1 MSCFYGPATY
11 RRPVYPAMGDRP
23 GAQWDMHRVLVLNA
37 TYEPLNTV
45 SLPRAVAL
53 LLADKAEIVEAAEA
67 RLRSQHII
75 LPVPLVIRLVTYVR
89 IPRKLPLAVT
99 RRGVLNRDGYSCQYC
114 GRSLPSAE
122 LTLDHVLPRCR
133 GGKTTW
139 ENVVASCKSCNHR
152 KGDRTPVEAR
162 MRLRR
167 QPFRPR
173 YLALA
178 VVDLPSAWKKYL

>member
-1 MSCFYGPATY
+1 MSFFEGLSSVAGLAPATD
-11 RRPVYPAMGDRP
+11 DRP
-23 GAQWDMHRVLVLNA
+23 GAQQNMYRVLVLNT

-67 RLRSQHII
+67 RLRSQHLT

-89 IPRKLPLAVT
+89 IPRRLPLAVT
-99 RRGVLNRDGYSCQYC
+99 RRAVLSRDNYVCQYC
-114 GRSLPSAE
+114 GRSLSSAE

-133 GGKTTW
+133 GGKTCW
-139 ENVVASCKSCNHR
+139 ENIVAACKPCNHR
-152 KGDRTPVEAR
+152 KGDRTPGEAH
-162 MRLRR
+162 MHLRR

-173 YLALA
+173 YLVLA
-178 VVDLPSAWKKYL
+178 VVDLPEVWRKYV